1 MTNVGRNIAIALIGV
16 GALSVGIFGL
26 VASTYRSG
34 EKDQFTIT
42 LHDGGG
48 QGATVPGTNEKLS
61 GSISA
66 STSITT
72 QGEDIVL
79 DGKPTTQISTT
90 GYHPYG
96 DFDCNNLPVENK
108 VDMNN
113 ATASADNGA
122 YWKFTFYIANKLE
135 KSYIDINQFLA
146 VTANSKAS
154 KTNKDGEVE
163 YFDICSVL
171 RVRTYASLVT
181 VDEEGHFSLNHQN
194 RHTYAM
200 EHSAKLKYYNPENGM
215 YLTEEEYQAR
225 STPAG
230 YIDYAT
236 YTDPD
241 KPVGGELSAGR
252 ELISDFNNSQYY
264 GTEVPKKE
272 FNYGFAEKFVSATS
286 LVEDTP
292 YRELAPGEVMRYT
305 MLLWIEATDPDTMN
319 FSLADAQN
327 AGLSLELEVSASA
340 SANQH
345 LE

>member
-26 VASTYRSG
+26 VASTYKQD
-34 EKDQFTIT
+34 KDHFTIT

-48 QGATVPGTNEKLS
+48 QGATVPGTNERLA

-72 QGEDIVL
+72 EGNNVVL
-79 DGKPTTQISTT
+79 DGKPSTQIATT

-113 ATASADNGA
+113 ATSAADNGA

-135 KSYIDINQFLA
+135 RSYIDINQFLA
-146 VTANSKAS
+146 VTANAKAEK
-154 KTNKDGEVE
+154 KTASGEIE

-181 VDEEGHFSLNHQN
+181 ADADGHFSTDHQN
-194 RHTYAM
+194 RRTYAM
-200 EHSAKLKYYNPENGM
+200 AHTEKLKYYNPGNGM

-225 STPAG
+225 HAPAG
-230 YIDYAT
+230 YIKYAD

-241 KPVGGELSAGR
+241 AVEGEFSDGR

-264 GTEVPKKE
+264 GTEAGKKE
-272 FNYGFAEKFVSATS
+272 FNYGFAEPFVSSTS

-292 YRELAPGEVMRYT
+292 YRELGPGEVMRYT
-305 MLLWIEATDPDTMN
+305 MLIWIEATDPDTMR

-327 AGLSLELEVSASA
+327 AGLSLELEVSASP
-340 SANQH
+340 STDQH
-345 LE
+345 L